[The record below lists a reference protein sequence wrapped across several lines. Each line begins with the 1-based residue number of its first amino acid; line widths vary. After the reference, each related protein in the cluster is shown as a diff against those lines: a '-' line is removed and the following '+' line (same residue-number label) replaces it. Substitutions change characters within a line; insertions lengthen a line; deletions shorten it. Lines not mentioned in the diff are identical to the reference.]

1 MNRFEDKVV
10 VVTGG
15 NSGIG
20 LAAATA
26 FAREGAQ
33 VIITGRDP
41 ATLEVAQKAIGAGA
55 TAIRSDAGSVD
66 EVRSLARDIATSAGR
81 VDSVFVNAGFGAPAP
96 LEAVDESAFDALF
109 DVHVKGPYFLIQQ
122 LAPLMPHGGTI
133 VPNGSILS
141 LMGVPGMSVYGAAK
155 AGLVSLIRN
164 LSAELLP
171 SGIRV
176 NAVSAGP
183 VATPGMDRAG
193 LPDEA
198 RAHLVSQIPLGRIAD
213 PGEIASSVLFLASSD
228 SSFVVGHELVID
240 GGMSTLLEVL
250 T

>member
-20 LAAATA
+20 LSAATA

-41 ATLEVAQKAIGAGA
+41 ATLEVAEKAIGA
-55 TAIRSDAGSVD
+55 TAMRSDASSVD
-66 EVRSLARDIATSAGR
+66 EVRTLARDIASSVGR
-81 VDSVFVNAGFGAPAP
+81 VDSVFVNAGFAAPAP
-96 LEAVDESAFDALF
+96 LEAVDESGFDALF
-109 DVHVKGPYFLIQQ
+109 DVHAKGPYFLIQQ
-122 LAPLMPHGGTI
+122 LAPLMPAGGTI
-133 VPNGSILS
+133 VLNGSIS
-141 LMGVPGMSVYGAAK
+141 ARTGMPGMAVYGAAK
-155 AGLVSLIRN
+155 AGLISLIRN

-171 SGIRV
+171 KGIRL

-198 RAHLVSQIPLGRIAD
+198 LAQLVSQIVGQIPLGRMAD
-213 PGEIASSVLFLASSD
+213 PAEIAASVLFLASSD
-228 SSFVVGHELVID
+228 SSFVVGHDLVVD
-240 GGMSTLLEVL
+240 GGMSTF
-250 T
+250 

>member
-26 FAREGAQ
+26 FAREGAR

-41 ATLEVAQKAIGAGA
+41 ATLEVAEKAIGA
-55 TAIRSDAGSVD
+55 TAMRSDAGSVD
-66 EVRSLARDIATSAGR
+66 EVRSLARDIAGSTGR
-81 VDSVFVNAGFGAPAP
+81 VDSVFINAGFAAPAP

-109 DVHVKGPYFLIQQ
+109 DVHAKGPYFLIQQ
-122 LAPLMPHGGTI
+122 LAPLMPDGGTI
-133 VPNGSILS
+133 VVNGSILARTG
-141 LMGVPGMSVYGAAK
+141 MPGMAVYGAAK
-155 AGLVSLIRN
+155 AGLISLIRN

-171 SGIRV
+171 KGIRL

-198 RAHLVSQIPLGRIAD
+198 RAHLISQIPLGRIAD
-213 PGEIASSVLFLASSD
+213 PEEIATSVLFLASTD
-228 SSFVVGHELVID
+228 SSFVVGHDLIID
-240 GGMSTLLEVL
+240 GGMSTL
-250 T
+250 

>member
-41 ATLEVAQKAIGAGA
+41 ATLEVAEKSIGA
-55 TAIRSDAGSVD
+55 TAVRSDASSVD
-66 EVRSLARDIATSAGR
+66 EVRSLAREIASSVGR
-81 VDSVFVNAGFGAPAP
+81 VDSVFVNAGFAAPAP

-109 DVHVKGPYFLIQQ
+109 DVHAKGPYFLIQQ
-122 LAPLMPHGGTI
+122 LAPLMPDGGTI
-133 VPNGSILS
+133 VLNGSIS
-141 LMGVPGMSVYGAAK
+141 ARTGMPGMAVYGAAK
-155 AGLVSLIRN
+155 AGLISLIRN
-164 LSAELLP
+164 LSAELIP
-171 SGIRV
+171 KGIRL
-176 NAVSAGP
+176 NSISAGP
-183 VATPGMDRAG
+183 VATPGMERAG

-198 RAHLVSQIPLGRIAD
+198 RAQLVSQITSQVPLGRMAD
-213 PGEIASSVLFLASSD
+213 PDEIATGVLFLASSD
-228 SSFVVGHELVID
+228 SAFVVGHDLVVD
-240 GGMSTLLEVL
+240 GGMSTL
-250 T
+250 

>member
-33 VIITGRDP
+33 VIITGRDS
-41 ATLEVAQKAIGAGA
+41 ATLEIAEKTIGA
-55 TAIRSDAGSVD
+55 TAVRSDASSVD
-66 EVRSLARDIATSAGR
+66 EVKSLAREIASTVGR
-81 VDSVFVNAGFGAPAP
+81 VDSVFVNAGFAAPAS

-109 DVHVKGPYFLIQQ
+109 DVHAKGPYFLIQQ
-122 LAPLMPHGGTI
+122 LAPLMPQGGTI
-133 VPNGSILS
+133 VLNGSIS
-141 LMGVPGMSVYGAAK
+141 ARVGMPGMAVYGAAK
-155 AGLVSLIRN
+155 AGLISLIRN
-164 LSAELLP
+164 LSTELLP
-171 SGIRV
+171 KGIRL

-183 VATPGMDRAG
+183 VATPGMGRAG

-198 RAHLVSQIPLGRIAD
+198 LAQLVSQIISQIPLGRMAD
-213 PGEIASSVLFLASSD
+213 PEEIAASVLFLASSD
-228 SSFVVGHELVID
+228 SSFVVGHDLVID
-240 GGMSTLLEVL
+240 GGMSTF
-250 T
+250 

>member
-33 VIITGRDP
+33 VIITGRDS
-41 ATLEVAQKAIGAGA
+41 ATLEIAEKTIGA
-55 TAIRSDAGSVD
+55 TAVRSDASSVD
-66 EVRSLARDIATSAGR
+66 EVKSLAREIASTVGR
-81 VDSVFVNAGFGAPAP
+81 VDSVFVNAGFAAPAS

-109 DVHVKGPYFLIQQ
+109 DVHAKGPYFLIQQ
-122 LAPLMPHGGTI
+122 LAPLMPDGGTI
-133 VPNGSILS
+133 VLNGSIS
-141 LMGVPGMSVYGAAK
+141 ARVGMPGMAVYGAAK
-155 AGLVSLIRN
+155 AGLISLIRN
-164 LSAELLP
+164 LSTELLP
-171 SGIRV
+171 KGIRL

-183 VATPGMDRAG
+183 VATPGMGRAG

-198 RAHLVSQIPLGRIAD
+198 LAQLVSQIISQIPLGRMAD
-213 PGEIASSVLFLASSD
+213 PEEIAASVLFLASSD
-228 SSFVVGHELVID
+228 SSFVVGHDLVID
-240 GGMSTLLEVL
+240 GGMSTF
-250 T
+250 

>member
-20 LAAATA
+20 LSAATA

-41 ATLEVAQKAIGAGA
+41 ATLGIAEKTIGA
-55 TAIRSDAGSVD
+55 TAMRSDASSVD
-66 EVRSLARDIATSAGR
+66 EVRTLARDIASSVGR
-81 VDSVFVNAGFGAPAP
+81 VDSVFVNAGFAAPAP

-109 DVHVKGPYFLIQQ
+109 DVHAKGPYFLIQQ
-122 LAPLMPHGGTI
+122 LAPLMPNGGTI
-133 VPNGSILS
+133 VLNGSILAHIG
-141 LMGVPGMSVYGAAK
+141 MPGMAVYGAAK
-155 AGLVSLIRN
+155 AGLISLIRN

-171 SGIRV
+171 KGIRL

-198 RAHLVSQIPLGRIAD
+198 RAHLISQIISQIPLGRIAD
-213 PGEIASSVLFLASSD
+213 PEEIATSVLFLASSD
-228 SSFVVGHELVID
+228 SSFVVGHDLVVD
-240 GGMSTLLEVL
+240 GGMSTL
-250 T
+250 

>member
-41 ATLEVAQKAIGAGA
+41 ATLDVAEKTIGAGA
-55 TAIRSDAGSVD
+55 KAMRSDASNVD
-66 EVRSLARDIATSAGR
+66 EIRTLARDVASSAGR
-81 VDSVFVNAGFGAPAP
+81 VDSVFVNAGFAAPAP

-109 DVHVKGPYFLIQQ
+109 DVHAKGPYFLIQQ
-122 LAPLMPHGGTI
+122 LAPLMPKGGTI
-133 VPNGSILS
+133 VVNGSILAH
-141 LMGVPGMSVYGAAK
+141 MGMPGMAVYGAAK
-155 AGLVSLIRN
+155 AGLISLIRN

-171 SGIRV
+171 KGIRL

-193 LPDEA
+193 LPEEA
-198 RAHLVSQIPLGRIAD
+198 RAHLISQIISQIPLGRIAD
-213 PGEIASSVLFLASSD
+213 PEEIATSVLFLASSD
-228 SSFVVGHELVID
+228 SSFVVGHDLIID
-240 GGMSTLLEVL
+240 GGMSTL
-250 T
+250 

>member
-1 MNRFEDKVV
+1 MKRFEDKVV

-20 LAAATA
+20 LSAATA
-26 FAREGAQ
+26 FASEGAQ

-41 ATLEVAQKAIGAGA
+41 ATLEVAEKTIGA
-55 TAIRSDAGSVD
+55 TAMRSDASSVD
-66 EVRSLARDIATSAGR
+66 EVRTLAREIASSVGR
-81 VDSVFVNAGFGAPAP
+81 VDSVFVNAGFAAPAP

-109 DVHVKGPYFLIQQ
+109 DVHAKGPYFLIQQ
-122 LAPLMPHGGTI
+122 LAPLMPDGGTI
-133 VPNGSILS
+133 VLNGSIS
-141 LMGVPGMSVYGAAK
+141 ARTGMPGMAVYGAAK
-155 AGLVSLIRN
+155 AGLISLIRN

-171 SGIRV
+171 KGIRL

-198 RAHLVSQIPLGRIAD
+198 LAQLVSQIVSQIPLGRMAD
-213 PGEIASSVLFLASSD
+213 PAEIAASVLFLASSD
-228 SSFVVGHELVID
+228 SSFVVGHDLVID
-240 GGMSTLLEVL
+240 GGMSTL
-250 T
+250 

>member
-1 MNRFEDKVV
+1 MSRFEDKVV

-20 LAAATA
+20 LSAATA

-41 ATLEVAQKAIGAGA
+41 ATLEVAEKAIGA
-55 TAIRSDAGSVD
+55 TAMRSDASSVE
-66 EVRSLARDIATSAGR
+66 EVRTFARDIASSVGR
-81 VDSVFVNAGFGAPAP
+81 VDSVFVNAGFAAPAP

-109 DVHVKGPYFLIQQ
+109 DVHAKGPYFLIQQ
-122 LAPLMPHGGTI
+122 LAPLMPAGGTI
-133 VPNGSILS
+133 VLNGSIS
-141 LMGVPGMSVYGAAK
+141 ARTGMPGMAVYGAAK
-155 AGLVSLIRN
+155 AGLISLIRN

-171 SGIRV
+171 KGIRL

-198 RAHLVSQIPLGRIAD
+198 LTQLVSQIVGQIPLGRMAD
-213 PGEIASSVLFLASSD
+213 PAEIAASVLFLASSD
-228 SSFVVGHELVID
+228 SSFIVGHDLVVD
-240 GGMSTLLEVL
+240 GGMSSL
-250 T
+250 

>member
-20 LAAATA
+20 LSAATA

-33 VIITGRDP
+33 VIITGRDQ
-41 ATLEVAQKAIGAGA
+41 ATLDIAEKTIGA
-55 TAIRSDAGSVD
+55 TAMRSDASSVD
-66 EVRSLARDIATSAGR
+66 EVRTLARDIASSVGR
-81 VDSVFVNAGFGAPAP
+81 VDSVFVNAGFAAPAP

-109 DVHVKGPYFLIQQ
+109 DVHAKGPYFLIQQ
-122 LAPLMPHGGTI
+122 LAPLMPNGGTI
-133 VPNGSILS
+133 VLNGSILAH
-141 LMGVPGMSVYGAAK
+141 MGMPGMAVYGAAK
-155 AGLVSLIRN
+155 AGLISLIRN

-171 SGIRV
+171 KGIRL

-193 LPDEA
+193 LPDDA
-198 RAHLVSQIPLGRIAD
+198 RAHLISQIISQIPLGRIAD
-213 PGEIASSVLFLASSD
+213 PEEIATSVLFLASSD
-228 SSFVVGHELVID
+228 SSFVVGHDLVVD
-240 GGMSTLLEVL
+240 GGMSTL
-250 T
+250 

>member
-20 LAAATA
+20 LSAATA

-41 ATLEVAQKAIGAGA
+41 ATLGIAEKTIGAMA
-55 TAIRSDAGSVD
+55 MRSDASSVD
-66 EVRSLARDIATSAGR
+66 EVRTLARDIASSVGR
-81 VDSVFVNAGFGAPAP
+81 VDSVFVNAGFASPAP
-96 LEAVDESAFDALF
+96 LDAVDESAFDALF
-109 DVHVKGPYFLIQQ
+109 DVHAKGPYFLIQQ
-122 LAPLMPHGGTI
+122 LAPLMPNGGTI
-133 VPNGSILS
+133 VLNGSILAHIG
-141 LMGVPGMSVYGAAK
+141 MPGMAVYGAAK
-155 AGLVSLIRN
+155 AALISLIRN

-171 SGIRV
+171 KGIRL

-198 RAHLVSQIPLGRIAD
+198 RAHLISQIISQIPLGRIAD
-213 PGEIASSVLFLASSD
+213 PEEIATSVLFLASSD
-228 SSFVVGHELVID
+228 SSFVVGHDLVVD
-240 GGMSTLLEVL
+240 GGMSTL
-250 T
+250 

>member
-26 FAREGAQ
+26 FGREGAQ

-41 ATLEVAQKAIGAGA
+41 ATLEVAEKTIGAGA
-55 TAIRSDAGSVD
+55 KAIRSDAGNLD
-66 EVRSLARDIATSAGR
+66 EVRSLARDIATRTPR
-81 VDSVFVNAGFGAPAP
+81 VDSVFINAGFAAPAP
-96 LEAVDESAFDALF
+96 LEAVDESAFDAMF

-122 LAPLMPHGGTI
+122 LAPLMAAGGTI
-133 VPNGSILS
+133 VLNGSILARIG
-141 LMGVPGMSVYGAAK
+141 MPGMAVYGAAK
-155 AGLVSLIRN
+155 AGLISLIRN

-171 SGIRV
+171 KGIRV

-183 VATPGMDRAG
+183 VATPGMERAG

-198 RAHLVSQIPLGRIAD
+198 LAQLISQIPLGRVAC
-213 PGEIASSVLFLASSD
+213 PEEIATSVLFMASTD
-228 SSFVVGHELVID
+228 SSFVVGHDLVID
-240 GGMSTLLEVL
+240 GGMSTL
-250 T
+250 

>member
-26 FAREGAQ
+26 FAREGAR

-41 ATLEVAQKAIGAGA
+41 ATLEIAEKTIGGRT
-55 TAIRSDAGSVD
+55 TAIRSDAGNID
-66 EVRSLARDIATSAGR
+66 EVRSLAHDIATRTGR
-81 VDSVFVNAGFGAPAP
+81 VDSVFINAGFAAPAP
-96 LEAVDESAFDALF
+96 LEAVDESAFDAMF
-109 DVHVKGPYFLIQQ
+109 DVQVKGPFFLVQE
-122 LAPLMPHGGTI
+122 LAPLMAEGGTI
-133 VPNGSILS
+133 VINGSIS
-141 LMGVPGMSVYGAAK
+141 ARTGTPGMAVYGAAK
-155 AGLVSLIRN
+155 AGVISLIRN

-171 SGIRV
+171 RGIRV

-193 LPDEA
+193 LPDEG
-198 RAHLVSQIPLGRIAD
+198 RAQLVAQIPLGRLAD
-213 PGEIASSVLFLASSD
+213 PAEIATSVLFLASTD
-228 SSFVVGHELVID
+228 SSFIVAHDLVVD
-240 GGMSTLLEVL
+240 GGMSTL
-250 T
+250 

>member
-41 ATLEVAQKAIGAGA
+41 ATLDVAEKTIGAGA
-55 TAIRSDAGSVD
+55 KAMRSDASSVD
-66 EVRSLARDIATSAGR
+66 EVRSLAHDIASSAGR
-81 VDSVFVNAGFGAPAP
+81 VDSVFVNAGFAAPAP

-109 DVHVKGPYFLIQQ
+109 DVHAKGPYFLIQQ
-122 LAPLMPHGGTI
+122 LAPLMPKGGTI
-133 VPNGSILS
+133 VLNGSIS
-141 LMGVPGMSVYGAAK
+141 AHVGMPGMAVYGAAK
-155 AGLVSLIRN
+155 AGLISLIRN

-171 SGIRV
+171 KGIRL

-183 VATPGMDRAG
+183 VATPGMGRAG

-198 RAHLVSQIPLGRIAD
+198 LAQLVSQIISQIPLGRMAD
-213 PGEIASSVLFLASSD
+213 PEEIAASVLFLASSD
-228 SSFVVGHELVID
+228 SSFVVGHDLVID
-240 GGMSTLLEVL
+240 GGMSTF
-250 T
+250 